1 MELSVLEDILVYSLL
16 IGILVFAY
24 FSIYPQPSVEGFANT
39 PLKTAQQRLELEITT
54 VRKKTPTFFTQTTSA
69 PALPTNQAFL
79 VNICPLTGYLG
90 GYLGPPENIMDANL
104 YLEKA
109 FQAGIRSFV
118 LPISTY
124 INKSKEP
131 PEWPFSGD
139 PAIVCRDSA
148 DIIISV
154 NGLTID
160 QFVKALIQYKSVSG
174 FGSDP
179 IFLFIEDAISDI
191 DRKKIDYVIFMKK
204 IARSLAPLD
213 PFRITSYG
221 SYGSVVGGQQQKK
234 LLTEI
239 PLTAFIGKVVISTNF
254 DVAQDSSLSLASYA
268 NFIYSNQSTS
278 LQTLNLEDLVGSTVN
293 YKTNTRINLHMARS
307 MTPLTAPSSSMVQLA
322 LDNGIQYIPIPL
334 LSTPMDTVS
343 ELWAMW
349 NGASYRLKAESYR
362 YTQPT
367 PVVPAQVSTKLNA
380 SIQGREPGN
389 LVVN

>member
-24 FSIYPQPSVEGFANT
+24 FSIYPQSSVEGFANAT
-39 PLKTAQQRLELEITT
+39 IQSAQRRVNLEILT
-54 VRKKTPTFFTQTTSA
+54 VRKKTPTFFTQTSSA
-69 PALPTNQAFL
+69 PSLPTNQSFL

-90 GYLGPPENIMDANL
+90 GYLGPPENVMDANL
-104 YLEKA
+104 YLETA

-131 PEWPFSGD
+131 PDWPFSGD

-148 DIIISV
+148 DIIIST

-160 QFVKALIQYKSVSG
+160 QFVQALLQYRSVSG

-179 IFLFIEDAISDI
+179 IFLFLEDAISDV
-191 DRKKIDYVIFMKK
+191 DRKKIDYVVFMKK

-213 PFRITSYG
+213 HLRITTYG
-221 SYGSVVGGQQQKK
+221 SYGSVVGGQQQNK

-254 DVAQDSSLSLASYA
+254 DTLQDSSLTLASYA
-268 NFIYSNQSTS
+268 NFLYFNETS
-278 LQTLNLEDLVGSTVN
+278 PLRTVHLEDLVGSTVN
-293 YKTNTRINLHMARS
+293 YKTNTRINWHMAKS
-307 MTPLTAPSSSMVQLA
+307 MTPLTAPSLAMVQLA
-322 LDNGIQYIPIPL
+322 LDNGIQCIPIPL
-334 LSTPMDTVS
+334 LSTPMDTIS
-343 ELWAMW
+343 QLWALW

-362 YTQPT
+362 YTQPS